1 MGEIMDENEKPD
13 FNSESVKTYP
23 HAERKLSVEIGQYT
37 LSQNSSPTSG
47 TQRQKALTTFIS
59 PHGMEFQGTKDYP
72 QGTLLKIAVSL
83 PDYWNRKKKFVE
95 YNRVDVPEDFK
106 VLAKVIGSQDIGKRG
121 KKKLI
126 LVQTVNIDEVDEKV
140 LKAFLQEGK

>member
-1 MGEIMDENEKPD
+1 MDENEKIEID
-13 FNSESVKTYP
+13 TESVDKNIKTYP
-23 HAERKLSVEIGQYT
+23 HAERRLSVEIGPYS
-37 LSQNSSPTSG
+37 LLLNPSSTSG
-47 TQRQKALTTFIS
+47 TPRQKGQTTFIS

-83 PDYWNRKKKFVE
+83 PDFWNRKKKFVE
-95 YNRVDVPEDFK
+95 YNRVDAPEDFK

-126 LVQTVNIDEVDEKV
+126 LVETVNIDEVDEKV
-140 LKAFLQEGK
+140 LKAFLQEGR

>member
-1 MGEIMDENEKPD
+1 MDENEKSEFD
-13 FNSESVKTYP
+13 TESVTSYP
-23 HAERKLSVEIGQYT
+23 HSERKLTVEIGPYS
-37 LSQNSSPTSG
+37 LLQNTSNTIG
-47 TQRQKALTTFIS
+47 TQKQKGLTTHIS

-83 PDYWNRKKKFVE
+83 PDFWNRKKKFVE